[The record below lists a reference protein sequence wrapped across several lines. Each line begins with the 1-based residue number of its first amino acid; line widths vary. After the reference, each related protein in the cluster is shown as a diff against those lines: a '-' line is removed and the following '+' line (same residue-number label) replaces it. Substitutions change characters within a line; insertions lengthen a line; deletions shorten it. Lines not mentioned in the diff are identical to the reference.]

1 MIENQNSFTP
11 LTSTTADPAPQH
23 SDTATSPGI
32 TLTPND
38 RGGVTYGIIEFLEA
52 SRKSQHIANFETGKD
67 RIDMSTALKN
77 AGVGSLNFN
86 LSDISEFRNPGDAFL
101 DYLPHNNQSNILV
114 KGQSAKSS
122 MMVIS
127 VKGLVRL
134 GDIVD
139 SGWS

>member
-1 MIENQNSFTP
+1 MIDNQKNFTP
-11 LTSTTADPAPQH
+11 PTLVTADPAPQH
-23 SDTATSPGI
+23 TATATSPGI

-38 RGGVTYGIIEFLEA
+38 RGGVTYGIVEFLEG
-52 SRKSQHIANFETGKD
+52 SRKSQYISNFETGKD

-86 LSDISEFRNPGDAFL
+86 LSDISKFKNPGDAFL

-114 KGQSAKSS
+114 KSQSAKS

-127 VKGLVRL
+127 VTGLVRL